1 MPGLLARGVLM
12 VQRVQQHLARLGP
25 HLQDLL
31 LQRHVLSGGLDLA
44 IGLFKRWAIAET
56 LLPTQLLASVAAY
69 QFLEAWLAAG
79 KFLMSDAV
87 SYY

>member
-1 MPGLLARGVLM
+1 
-12 VQRVQQHLARLGP
+12 
-25 HLQDLL
+25 
-31 LQRHVLSGGLDLA
+31 VLSGGLGLA
-44 IGLFKRWAIAET
+44 IGLFKRRAIAET

-79 KFLMSDAV
+79 KFLMSYAV